1 MAPRDTRGTQVG
13 STTTSFGSW
22 VRRRRLAL
30 DLTQAA
36 LARRAG
42 CSLSAVKKIERDE
55 RRPSRVMAGSLADA
69 LGIPP
74 DQRDRFTAA
83 ALGEA
88 APDRL
93 VSPTIARDPGPAP
106 AWLSRP
112 AAAPERPVVG
122 RDAELALLERHLS
135 AALRGGGRAVFITGE
150 AGQGKTALLTALARR
165 AEKASPDLI
174 VARGAGSAVS
184 GFGDSGSVIRDLFR
198 MFLADPL
205 APQQAELLTAGQ
217 AERLWRFA
225 PAVARTV
232 ERAGGGL
239 VESVISGTTVHERL
253 GLGPAPRPDQPSSKE
268 NLFDEV
274 TDVLRL
280 LADEQPLLVLLD
292 DMQWAD
298 SASAE
303 LLFRLTRRIT
313 TARILIVCAY
323 RGSEVTGTERPAVA
337 VIRKAHLETRRDIDH
352 AHIDLDRSTP
362 EVDRALCSALLE
374 LDAPGLDEAVHAEFY
389 RRTRGHPLF
398 VHELVRDLT
407 ARGDLVPQPDGSWAA
422 RADVDW
428 HRAPARVAAVIEQR
442 LERLPPAATTL
453 LSAAAVEGE
462 HFHAEVAASVS
473 GTDER
478 VALTLLA
485 DQLDR
490 IHGVVRE
497 AGAVQAGTTTLTR
510 YSFAHEMFRRFV
522 YDRLSPGQRRDAHR
536 LLAGALKRLHRD
548 DLDALAPQLAYHYS
562 RGGDAARAVPYLIQ
576 AGDRARLAFAYDDAL
591 AAYTKAVS
599 LLQELGDEEELAR
612 TLTKIGLSHQTAFDH
627 ASAQQA
633 FDAAFR
639 LRSITPR
646 RLPDPASPETVTL
659 RLLSAEPDS
668 LDPVSG
674 GDSLAIPLSNALF
687 SGLLRYDTDGNVV
700 PDVAEHWAVS
710 DDGRRYTFHLR
721 DDVVWTDGSP
731 VSAHDFA
738 YTYGRALTR
747 RPRPPL
753 AADLLSVVAG
763 AHDDPPDPQIDVPD
777 DHTLVVQLAQPA
789 AYFLSNVI
797 HDVLMPVPRHVV
809 ERHGDTW
816 WQPGTI
822 ESNGPFALAGWDR
835 RRGMTLQRNP
845 RHFRDTPGNVQW
857 ISIDFPAKGT
867 AEYTTRYLDDDV
879 DVLALTL
886 GTPLAVIDRLRRL
899 RLDDYTNRAALRT
912 VFYSLDPTKPPMTD
926 RRLRQAMAMAVN
938 KDALASRSGAGGS
951 SPARGGFLPPG
962 MPGHLP
968 DAALPTDPGAAARL
982 LEESL
987 DGAPPPE
994 LTLAVIAPYAE
1005 IAEQLASD
1013 WRAVGLPVDVRIVA
1027 NFVDQRALIATGTG
1041 PVVAVAAWV
1050 ADYPDPDSFLR
1061 VAVEAEVPT
1070 WRGGKYHALVGR
1082 AARIPDPE
1090 ARLGAYHQAERVLA
1104 DEAVVVP
1111 LLYLAD
1117 HLLIKPWVVSYP
1129 TLPFVHSNFWSDV
1142 VIDAARQ
1149 QRRTAG
1155 KGQG

>member
-1 MAPRDTRGTQVG
+1 MR

-55 RRPSRVMAGSLADA
+55 RRPSRAMAGSLADA

-150 AGQGKTALLTALARR
+150 AGQGKTALLTALAQR

-198 MFLADPL
+198 MLLADPL

-225 PAVARTV
+225 PTVARTV

-239 VESVISGTTVHERL
+239 VESVTSATTVHERL

-398 VHELVRDLT
+398 VQELVRDLT

-442 LERLPPAATTL
+442 LERLPAAATTL

-536 LLAGALKRLHRD
+536 LLAGVLERLHRD

-562 RGGDAARAVPYLIQ
+562 RAGDAARAVPYLIR
-576 AGDRARLAFAYDDAL
+576 AGDRARVTYAYADAV
-591 AAYTKAVS
+591 AAYGKAVD
-599 LLQELGDEEELAR
+599 LLRELGDEDELAR
-612 TLTKIGLSHQTAFDH
+612 TLMKIGLSHQTAFDH

-639 LRSITPR
+639 LWPVTPQ

-659 RLLSAEPDS
+659 RLLSPEPAS
-668 LDPVSG
+668 LDPAAG
-674 GDSLAIPLSNALF
+674 GDSLAMLLPDALF
-687 SGLLRYDTDGNVV
+687 SGLLRYDDEGNVV
-700 PDVAEHWAVS
+700 PDVAERWRIS
-710 DDGRRYTFHLR
+710 DDGRRYAFHLR
-721 DDVVWTDGSP
+721 DDVVWSDGVP
-731 VSAHDFA
+731 VTAHDFA
-738 YTYGRALTR
+738 FTYHRALTR
-747 RPRPPL
+747 TPRPPL

-763 AHDDPPDPQIDVPD
+763 ARDDPPEPQIDVPD
-777 DHTLVVQLAQPA
+777 DHTLIIRLGQPTS
-789 AYFLSNVI
+789 YFLSNLI
-797 HDVLMPVPRHVV
+797 HDTLLPVPRHVV
-809 ERHGDTW
+809 ERHSDTW

-822 ESNGPFALAGWDR
+822 VSNGPFVVASWE
-835 RRGMTLQRNP
+835 RGHSITLQRNP
-845 RHFRDTPGNVQW
+845 GHHRHASGNVQW
-857 ISIDFPAKGT
+857 VVIEFPQDDAA
-867 AEYTTRYLDDDV
+867 AEYVNRYLHDEV

-886 GTPLAVIDRLRRL
+886 GTPPSVISRLRRL
-899 RLDDYTNRAALRT
+899 RPDDYTSRTALRT
-912 VFYSLDPTKPPMTD
+912 VHYWLDPSEWPLSD
-926 RRLRQAMAMAVN
+926 RRLRLAMAMAVN
-938 KDALASRSGAGGS
+938 KETLAGQADLPGS
-951 SPARGGFLPPG
+951 VPARGGFLPPG
-962 MPGHLP
+962 MPGHSPEISLP
-968 DAALPTDPGAAARL
+968 SDPATASRL
-982 LEESL
+982 VEDVF
-987 DGAPPPE
+987 DGKAPP
-994 LTLAVIAPYAE
+994 LTLVVIAPFAAL
-1005 IAEQLASD
+1005 AEQVARD
-1013 WRAVGLPVDVRIVA
+1013 WRASGLSVDVRLVDSFADISHLLAAAPGSTVA
-1027 NFVDQRALIATGTG
+1027 L
-1041 PVVAVAAWV
+1041 AAWI
-1050 ADYPDPDSFLR
+1050 ADYQDPDSFLR
-1061 VAVEAEVPT
+1061 VAIETEMAT
-1070 WRGGKYHALVGR
+1070 WRNDDYRALVER
-1082 AARIPDPE
+1082 AARIPDPD
-1090 ARLGAYHQAERVLA
+1090 ARLAAYQQAERMLVDDAVL
-1104 DEAVVVP
+1104 VP
-1111 LLYLAD
+1111 LIYLAD
-1117 HLLIKPWVVSYP
+1117 HLMIKPWVMSCPTVPLSY
-1129 TLPFVHSNFWSDV
+1129 SGFWQEV
-1142 VIDAARQ
+1142 VIDPERQRQARA
-1149 QRRTAG
+1149 RH
-1155 KGQG
+1155 